1 MRSHIALTERTALL
15 VLLSWSWCFVRAD
28 HLPRRPPLG
37 PMAQVGGRAY
47 EYMALDSYANPVSE
61 DYCPPAPPS
70 GGKFSVFGFLSM
82 MVSISVTVTNIL
94 NAISNNNNNNNND
107 NNDNNNNDNNNNN
120 NDLNENGG
128 GMQDQSNA
136 VPVRIN
142 QVGQNNANA
151 DLGAE
156 GSPVL
161 TGARPTPSNPNT
173 ISFAGKNIDFAR
185 NQTTGGSST
194 YNALTRPNNASVFGL
209 SPSSIETPNRMNR
222 NTQPHFIHRRP
233 KSALNEASCL
243 CRAGRGAAEGIAGAW
258 WEGCLAKVACDEEDD
273 DEGRRGFDLLASRVT
288 KLVTRVFTRRL
299 LNEGKGVRTSSPPLP
314 CSSLPCLPLALLR
327 PFL

>member
-1 MRSHIALTERTALL
+1 MRNHIALTKRTMVL
-15 VLLSWSWCFVRAD
+15 VLLSWSACLARAA
-28 HLPRRPPLG
+28 LRPPSG
-37 PMAQVGGRAY
+37 PTTQVGGRAY

-82 MVSISVTVTNIL
+82 MVSISVTVANIL

-156 GSPVL
+156 GAPVL

-173 ISFAGKNIDFAR
+173 ISFAGKNIDFAS
-185 NQTTGGSST
+185 NQTTYGSST
-194 YNALTRPNNASVFGL
+194 YNAPTRINNHSVFGL
-209 SPSSIETPNRMNR
+209 SPSHGDTPNRTDR
-222 NTQPHFIHRRP
+222 NTQPYFSRRRP
-233 KSALNEASCL
+233 KSTRDAASCS
-243 CRAGRGAAEGIAGAW
+243 CRAGRDAAEGLAGAW
-258 WEGCLAKVACDEEDD
+258 WGSCLAKAACGEGDGD
-273 DEGRRGFDLLASRVT
+273 GRRGFERLASRVA
-288 KLVTRVFTRRL
+288 K
-299 LNEGKGVRTSSPPLP
+299 
-314 CSSLPCLPLALLR
+314 
-327 PFL
+327 